1 MDFQKIQLTRKFT
14 LNVVYK
20 NDDGDIVSV
29 TGANLVHKDLRQA
42 LHALIP
48 HLAIITEQ
56 REAYNRNLQQ
66 LIADRLAN
74 EGNDNIFK
82 RMDVDWVSF
91 GDGQSIVIGGS
102 RILLNGGVVNMQ
114 TPTIN
119 LEDTDYKYTNELD
132 LDLQAV
138 KYEAE
143 CYIKERKWGVKQA
156 EIAFEDPFDGVQPE
170 AVAEVPKEGK
180 KRGRKSKTAA

>member
-1 MDFQKIQLTRKFT
+1 MDFQKIQLTRKNT
-14 LNVVYK
+14 LNVTFK

-48 HLAIITEQ
+48 HLALITEQ
-56 REAYNRNLQQ
+56 REAYNRNLEQ
-66 LIADRLAN
+66 LRADRLTD
-74 EGNDNIFK
+74 GNDNVYK

-114 TPTIN
+114 TPIIN
-119 LEDTDYKYTNELD
+119 LEDTDYQYSNDLD
-132 LDLQAV
+132 LDLQAI

-143 CYIKERKWGVKQA
+143 CYVKERKWGVKQA

-170 AVAEVPKEGK
+170 AVGEVPMEGK
-180 KRGRKSKTAA
+180 KKGRKSKKAA

>member
-1 MDFQKIQLTRKFT
+1 MEFQKIQLTRKNT
-14 LNVVYK
+14 LNVTFK

-48 HLAIITEQ
+48 HLALITEQ
-56 REAYNRNLQQ
+56 REAYNRNLEQ
-66 LIADRLAN
+66 LRADRLTD
-74 EGNDNIFK
+74 GNDNVYK

-114 TPTIN
+114 TPIIN
-119 LEDTDYKYTNELD
+119 LEDTDYQYSNDLD
-132 LDLQAV
+132 LDLQAI

-170 AVAEVPKEGK
+170 AVGEVPMEGK
-180 KRGRKSKTAA
+180 KKGRKSKKAA